1 VRGARLPVKVR
12 ATGGYHER
20 MRELIIL
27 GTASQVPTRTRNHNG
42 YFLRWD
48 EDGFL
53 FDPGEGTQ
61 RQMTLAGVAAPDI
74 TRLCVTHFHGDHCF
88 GLPGVFSRIALDQVS
103 HPVHCHFPA
112 SGAGLFDRLCWM
124 WPDHRREILR
134 EEPAFGERTV
144 LATPSAGSFSRLEAV
159 RLSHGIDSY
168 GYRITEPDGRRM
180 LPAKLAEAGVR
191 GPLIGELRREGRVTA
206 ADGREVVLDEV
217 SVPRPGQVFAFV
229 MDTRVCQGVY
239 DLAANADMLV
249 IESTFLASEA
259 ALAAEHGHMTARQA
273 AAVAEESGVRSLV
286 LTHFSQRYTD
296 LSRFE
301 LEAREVFTGELHIAE
316 DLMRIPFPKRSAE

>member
-1 VRGARLPVKVR
+1 
-12 ATGGYHER
+12 

-61 RQMTLAGVAAPDI
+61 RQMTLASVAAADI

-88 GLPGVFSRIALDQVS
+88 GLPGVFSRLALDQVT

-112 SGAGLFDRLCWM
+112 SGAPLFDRLCWM
-124 WPDHRREILR
+124 WPDYRRQILR
-134 EEPAFGERTV
+134 EEPAIGERTV
-144 LATPSAGSFSRLEAV
+144 LAAPSTGSFGRLEAV
-159 RLSHGIDSY
+159 RLSHGVDSY
-168 GYRITEPDGRRM
+168 GYRLTEPDGRRM
-180 LPAKLAEAGVR
+180 LPEKLAEAGVR
-191 GPLIGELRREGRVTA
+191 GPRISELQREGRVTA
-206 ADGREVVLDEV
+206 PTGDVITLDEV

-229 MDTRVCQGVY
+229 MDTRMCQGVY

-249 IESTFLASEA
+249 IESTFLSSET
-259 ALAAEHGHMTARQA
+259 ALAAEHGHLTARQA
-273 AAVAEESGVRSLV
+273 ATVAEESGVRTLV

-296 LSRFE
+296 LGRFE
-301 LEAREVFTGELHIAE
+301 HEAREVYTGELHIAE
-316 DLMRIPFPKRSAE
+316 DLMRIPFPKRAEE

>member
-1 VRGARLPVKVR
+1 
-12 ATGGYHER
+12 

-48 EDGFL
+48 DDGFL

-61 RQMTLAGVAAPDI
+61 RQMTLAGVAAPDV

-124 WPDHRREILR
+124 WPDYRARILR

-144 LATPSAGSFSRLEAV
+144 LATSSAGSFSRLEAV
-159 RLSHGIDSY
+159 RLSHGVEAY

-191 GPLIGELRREGRVTA
+191 GPLIGELQREGRVTG
-206 ADGREVVLDEV
+206 ADGREVTLEEV

-249 IESTFLASEA
+249 IESTFLTAEA

-316 DLMRIPFPKRSAE
+316 DLMRIPFPKRAAA

>member
-1 VRGARLPVKVR
+1 
-12 ATGGYHER
+12 

-61 RQMTLAGVAAPDI
+61 RQMTLAGVSATDL

-88 GLPGVFSRIALDQVS
+88 GLPGVFSRLALDQVAG
-103 HPVHCHFPA
+103 PVHCHFPG
-112 SGAGLFDRLCWM
+112 SGAALFDRLCWT
-124 WPDHRREILR
+124 WPEFRRQVLR
-134 EEPAFGERTV
+134 EEPAFGERTL
-144 LATPSAGSFSRLEAV
+144 LAGPPSSRFGRLEAI
-159 RLSHGIDSY
+159 RLSHGVDSY
-168 GYRITEPDGRRM
+168 GYRVTEPDGRRM
-180 LPAKLAEAGVR
+180 LPDRLAAAGVR
-191 GPLIGELRREGRVTA
+191 GPQIAELQREGEISTAGGRVV
-206 ADGREVVLDEV
+206 RLEEV
-217 SVPRPGQVFAFV
+217 SAPRPGQIFAFV

-249 IESTFLASEA
+249 IESTFLSSEG

-273 AAVAEESGVRSLV
+273 ARVAEECGVRSLV

-296 LSRFE
+296 PAQFE
-301 LEAREVFTGELHIAE
+301 HEAREVYTGELHVAE
-316 DLMRIPFPKRSAE
+316 DLMRIPFPKRATD

>member
-1 VRGARLPVKVR
+1 
-12 ATGGYHER
+12 

-48 EDGFL
+48 EDCFL

-61 RQMTLAGVAAPDI
+61 RQMTLAGVAASGI
-74 TRLCVTHFHGDHCF
+74 TRICVTHFHGDHCF
-88 GLPGVFSRIALDQVS
+88 GLPGVFSRLALDQVT

-112 SGAGLFDRLCWM
+112 SGAPLFDRLCWM
-124 WPDHRREILR
+124 WPDYRRRVLR

-144 LATPSAGSFSRLEAV
+144 LAAGTSSSFGRLEAV
-159 RLSHGIDSY
+159 RLSHGVDSY

-180 LPAKLAEAGVR
+180 LPDRLAALGIAGPR
-191 GPLIGELRREGRVTA
+191 IGELQRAGQVEVDGRVVT
-206 ADGREVVLDEV
+206 LDEV
-217 SVPRPGQVFAFV
+217 SVRRPGQVFAFV
-229 MDTRVCQGVY
+229 MDTRLCQGVH

-249 IESTFLASEA
+249 IESTFLTADA
-259 ALAAEHGHMTARQA
+259 ALAQEHGHMTARQA
-273 AAVAEESGVRSLV
+273 ATVAAEAGVRTLV

-296 LSRFE
+296 PAEFE
-301 LEAREVFTGELHIAE
+301 REAREVYSGELYVAE
-316 DLMRIPFPKRSAE
+316 DLMRVPVPKRATD

>member
-1 VRGARLPVKVR
+1 
-12 ATGGYHER
+12 

-61 RQMTLAGVAAPDI
+61 RQMTLASVAATDI

-88 GLPGVFSRIALDQVS
+88 GLPGVFSRLALDQVT

-112 SGAGLFDRLCWM
+112 SGAPLFDRLCWM
-124 WPDHRREILR
+124 WPEYRRQILR

-144 LATPSAGSFSRLEAV
+144 LAAPSAGSFGRLEAV
-159 RLSHGIDSY
+159 RLSHGVDSY
-168 GYRITEPDGRRM
+168 GYRLTEPEGRRM
-180 LPAKLAEAGVR
+180 LPEKLAEAGVR
-191 GPLIGELRREGRVTA
+191 GPRISELQREGQVTTTA
-206 ADGREVVLDEV
+206 GDVVSLDEV

-229 MDTRVCQGVY
+229 MDTRLCQGVY

-249 IESTFLASEA
+249 IESTFLTSEA
-259 ALAAEHGHMTARQA
+259 ALAAEHGHLTARQA
-273 AAVAEESGVRSLV
+273 ATVAEESGVRTLV

-296 LSRFE
+296 LGRFE
-301 LEAREVFTGELHIAE
+301 HEAREVYTGELVVAE
-316 DLMRIPFPKRSAE
+316 DLMRIPFPKRAEE

>member
-1 VRGARLPVKVR
+1 
-12 ATGGYHER
+12 

-61 RQMTLAGVAAPDI
+61 RQMTLAGVSAPDI

-124 WPDHRREILR
+124 WPDYRRQILR

-144 LATPSAGSFSRLEAV
+144 LAASAGGSFSRLEAV
-159 RLSHGIDSY
+159 RLSHGVEAY

-180 LPAKLAEAGVR
+180 LPERLAEAGVR
-191 GPLIGELRREGRVTA
+191 GPLIGELQREGRVTS
-206 ADGREVVLDEV
+206 ADGREVTLDEV

-249 IESTFLASEA
+249 IESTFLSSEA

-273 AAVAEESGVRSLV
+273 AAVAEESGVRTLV
-286 LTHFSQRYTD
+286 LTHFSQRYPD

-316 DLMRIPFPKRSAE
+316 DLMRIPFPKRAAE